1 MAVPE
6 QTTPAKPEKEGPP
19 LWLDPG
25 FQGRAFL
32 PLLVFGGV
40 LAAFI
45 YILAI
50 TPLER
55 SIAAETDLGIRAI
68 LSAQLD
74 EIRWRLFP
82 LFGVAFFLAAY
93 ISFYQ
98 ALHVVR
104 PVYRLHDVLRSVAA
118 GEHPALRMEKSEAFR
133 FFEDD
138 VSQLN
143 TKMKLIASRNRD
155 ILFGVN
161 AHVMRLAS
169 RLAADEVIPR
179 ADLEEFVA
187 AIRGHLERAPE
198 ITLASRH

>member
-6 QTTPAKPEKEGPP
+6 QPPAAKPEKQRLP
-19 LWLDPG
+19 LWLDTD
-25 FQGRAFL
+25 FQFRALL
-32 PLLVFGGV
+32 PVLVFAGVFVLLVV
-40 LAAFI
+40 LLIFPV
-45 YILAI
+45 LD
-50 TPLER
+50 R
-55 SIAAETDLGIRAI
+55 SIATETDLGVRAI

-74 EIRWRLFP
+74 ELRWRLWP
-82 LFGVAFFLAAY
+82 LLGVAALLAAY
-93 ISFYQ
+93 YAYYQ
-98 ALHVVR
+98 ALRVVR
-104 PVYRLHDVLRSVAA
+104 PLYRLHDVLKSIAA
-118 GEHPALRMEKSEAFR
+118 GEHQSLRIEKGEAFR

-143 TKMKLIASRNRD
+143 TKMKLITSRNRD

-161 AHVMRLAS
+161 AHVTRLAS

-198 ITLASRH
+198 IALASRH

>member
-1 MAVPE
+1 MLAPD
-6 QTTPAKPEKEGPP
+6 QPTPAKPAKERAP
-19 LWLDPG
+19 LWIDPG
-25 FQGRAFL
+25 FQARAFL
-32 PLLVFGGV
+32 PLLAFAGV
-40 LAAFI
+40 LAVLI
-45 YILAI
+45 YFLAI
-50 TPLER
+50 GPLQH
-55 SIAAETDLGIRAI
+55 SIATETDLGIRAI

-74 EIRWRLFP
+74 ELRWRLLP
-82 LFGVAFFLAAY
+82 LFGVALLLAAY
-93 ISFYQ
+93 IAFYQ

-104 PVYRLHDVLRSVAA
+104 PVYRLHDILRALAA
-118 GEHPALRMEKSEAFR
+118 GEQPSLRMEKGEAFR

-143 TKMKLIASRNRD
+143 TKMKLIANRNRD

-169 RLAADEVIPR
+169 RLANDEVIPR

-198 ITLASRH
+198 IALASRH

>member
-1 MAVPE
+1 MVGSE
-6 QTTPAKPEKEGPP
+6 QATPAKPEKERLP
-19 LWLDPG
+19 LWYDTG
-25 FQGRAFL
+25 FQLRAFL
-32 PLLVFGGV
+32 PVLVFAGAFLV
-40 LAAFI
+40 LVYLLIFP
-45 YILAI
+45 
-50 TPLER
+50 PLEG
-55 SIAAETDLGIRAI
+55 SVAAETDLGIRAI

-74 EIRWRLFP
+74 ELRWRLSP
-82 LFGVAFFLAAY
+82 LLGVALLLAAY
-93 ISFYQ
+93 LSFYQ

-104 PVYRLHDVLRSVAA
+104 PIYRLHEVLRALAA
-118 GEHPALRMEKSEAFR
+118 GEHPSLRMEKGEAFR

-161 AHVMRLAS
+161 AHVTRLAS